1 MLLIFKETDK
11 LAWVYYTSFIS
22 SMSLSFSLLISSF
35 HPYPVRIRENLRPTL
50 QNPQIFP
57 ILEREKTTGYG
68 HSETTNKTEINLIFL
83 CFFLIKPF
91 YVSLPLPL
99 KLVLRW
105 LIFLLFC
112 GASIQEHI
120 TMSHRYSCCFP
131 CLDLWFLSWVNFKFH
146 LHYQTP
152 CKMSGIGYRL
162 PRTAFSLWS
171 YKLNFPSSSLA

>member
-11 LAWVYYTSFIS
+11 LAWVYYTNFIS

-35 HPYPVRIRENLRPTL
+35 HPVRIRENLRPTL

-68 HSETTNKTEINLIFL
+68 HSETTNKTEINLTFL

-105 LIFLLFC
+105 LSFFC
-112 GASIQEHI
+112 FSMELAYKNTS
-120 TMSHRYSCCFP
+120 P
-131 CLDLWFLSWVNFKFH
+131 CLTYTLVAFH
-146 LHYQTP
+146 V
-152 CKMSGIGYRL
+152 
-162 PRTAFSLWS
+162 
-171 YKLNFPSSSLA
+171 